1 MQTEDNTMNNITM
14 NNELRSQL
22 AKLGWNPDKV
32 VWGKKLGGSPSHLT
46 LLLPNGKERTEF
58 SPITTVTAGDQVA
71 VVRWG

>member
-46 LLLPNGKERTEF
+46 LLLLKNNSSSHHRHH
-58 SPITTVTAGDQVA
+58 QV
-71 VVRWG
+71 R